1 MAAVDAAADAAEP
14 DLRKLG
20 LREAHGRKVA
30 GRRSPEFLAALGFE
44 ESKPTSQKS
53 AAADAGQSVYR

>member
-14 DLRKLG
+14 AK
-20 LREAHGRKVA
+20 AQAA
-30 GRRSPEFLAALGFE
+30 GKHTVVKSLVGGSPEFLAALGFE